1 MQKHSS
7 SQKSHG
13 LVCVV
18 CVCIAGTKETRFTYI
33 YYQWE
38 SSRSFQLMFP
48 DTFTAAAQK
57 HQHTV
62 TYSVGL
68 SLLATSWTLKPWS
81 SLWTVPG
88 VPSFA
93 HCHAKSPEKRF
104 VHVQSAR
111 RGQKSPQCSSCIKL
125 YHLCSAGLCAWGAW
139 SHDTWRES
147 TPSSSLVIRIYK
159 ESHCSWEHRQGSR
172 FLDRAVTAVSTETRS
187 QTSITSSSGPWR
199 VSQ

>member
-13 LVCVV
+13 LLCVV

-48 DTFTAAAQK
+48 DTLTAAAQK

-68 SLLATSWTLKPWS
+68 SLLATSWTLKSWS

-104 VHVQSAR
+104 VYVQSAR
-111 RGQKSPQCSSCIKL
+111 RGQKLLNVCRASAAIPSVLSGPLHVRGLVSWHVARVDPKFFLGHTNLQRESL
-125 YHLCSAGLCAWGAW
+125 QLRASAGL
-139 SHDTWRES
+139 
-147 TPSSSLVIRIYK
+147 
-159 ESHCSWEHRQGSR
+159 
-172 FLDRAVTAVSTETRS
+172 
-187 QTSITSSSGPWR
+187 
-199 VSQ
+199 